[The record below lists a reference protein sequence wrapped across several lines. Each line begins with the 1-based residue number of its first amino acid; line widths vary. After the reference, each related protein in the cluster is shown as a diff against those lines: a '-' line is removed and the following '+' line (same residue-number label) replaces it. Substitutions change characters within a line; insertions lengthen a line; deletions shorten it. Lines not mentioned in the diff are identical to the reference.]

1 AFDNYLKGT
10 MRVHNDDDKEN
21 ITDSAVAGTALS
33 TGKKTFNGAI
43 GVDNNKQAQK
53 TVLEQAKES
62 GKSTGLVSTA
72 EITDATPAAYA
83 AHVD

>member
-1 AFDNYLKGT
+1 MDKTAFDNYLKGT

-21 ITDSAVAGTALS
+21 ITDCSCCRNCIS

-53 TVLEQAKES
+53 Q
-62 GKSTGLVSTA
+62 
-72 EITDATPAAYA
+72 Y
-83 AHVD
+83 

>member
-1 AFDNYLKGT
+1 MGPSFNTAYRYYADNPKTKEMDKTAFDNYLKGT

-21 ITDSAVAGTALS
+21 ITDSAAAGAALS

-53 TVLEQAKES
+53 Q
-62 GKSTGLVSTA
+62 
-72 EITDATPAAYA
+72 Y
-83 AHVD
+83 